1 MMAPFE
7 AFHSHPSP
15 TLSKYITDMSF
26 VGAVDSLLSAR
37 ATILIALLDI
47 LAWAHTRMRIRV
59 SFEIGDLV

>member
-7 AFHSHPSP
+7 AVHSHPSP

-37 ATILIALLDI
+37 ATILTALLDI
-47 LAWAHTRMRIRV
+47 LA
-59 SFEIGDLV
+59 